1 MWIPMA
7 RWIGA
12 CAVVV
17 STLSVAYAHHSI
29 TGVYDTRREVAVEGA
44 VTEFHF
50 VSPHPFVLA
59 RVDRNGAA
67 EQWRFDM
74 DNRNEMREIG
84 VTADTLRVGDRVA
97 VAGHPAREE
106 PRRGSSGRRTDSA
119 STSWTDSRGFVE
131 RLRAKL
137 DSHPHHDQPE
147 PRECPLPRR
156 RYLCSR
162 PLVRAPA
169 TLCTDP

>member
-29 TGVYDTRREVAVEGA
+29 AGAYDTRREVAVEGA

-106 PRRGSSGRRTDSA
+106 PRRLYIQRFERSSD
-119 STSWTDSRGFVE
+119 GFSFDVVDRQP
-131 RLRAKL
+131 RLR
-137 DSHPHHDQPE
+137 
-147 PRECPLPRR
+147 
-156 RYLCSR
+156 
-162 PLVRAPA
+162 RAPA
-169 TLCTDP
+169 R

>member
-1 MWIPMA
+1 MWIPMM

-12 CAVVV
+12 SAVVV
-17 STLSVAYAHHSI
+17 STLSLAYAHHSI

-59 RVDRNGAA
+59 RVDRNGTA

-84 VTADTLRVGDRVA
+84 VTADTLRAGDRVA
-97 VAGHPAREE
+97 VAGHPARDE
-106 PRRGSSGRRTDSA
+106 PRRLYIQRFERPAD
-119 STSWTDSRGFVE
+119 GFSFDIVDRQP
-131 RLRAKL
+131 RLR
-137 DSHPHHDQPE
+137 
-147 PRECPLPRR
+147 
-156 RYLCSR
+156 
-162 PLVRAPA
+162 RAP
-169 TLCTDP
+169 TR